1 MLICVRSTLNID
13 DDLLR
18 RAKEL
23 AARTGRTLTSVF
35 EDALREVLNRSMS
48 GASRRRVRLPFSD
61 QPPGLCPGVD
71 LDRTA
76 ALLDLMEQPD
86 APS

>member
-1 MLICVRSTLNID
+1 MRTTLDID

-23 AARTGRTLTSVF
+23 AARTRRTLTSIF
-35 EDALREVLNRSMS
+35 EDALREVLSRRTARS
-48 GASRRRVRLPFSD
+48 SRRRVNLPVSD

-71 LDRTA
+71 LDHTA
-76 ALLDLMEQPD
+76 ALLELMEQPD
-86 APS
+86 APA